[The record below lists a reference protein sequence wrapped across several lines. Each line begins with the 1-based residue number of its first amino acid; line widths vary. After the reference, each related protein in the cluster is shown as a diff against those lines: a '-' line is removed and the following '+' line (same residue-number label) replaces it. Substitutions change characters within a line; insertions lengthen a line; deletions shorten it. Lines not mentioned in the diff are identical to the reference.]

1 MYDGKQVVRVE
12 TKYKQKDLY
21 NIGNEMKI
29 RKGTGNYDKERLEF
43 NINYIDY
50 KDKNLY
56 QAVKQKLKNENIEYL
71 NKKNTNVLNGITFT
85 SGNEFFESL
94 GMEFKT
100 TDRIYQTGDKKGQYV
115 KVPTINSNEDIPTSV
130 KYYFDSCMDFLE
142 SYVGKNNIIL
152 AEVHFDEDTPHLQ
165 AYFIPV
171 VDEVKR
177 KKYDSNRVLLRD
189 DNNKIIY
196 ESVKGNF
203 LNNDQ
208 FWKNKGGKLSYSKMQ
223 DEFNTFIKNKGFNL
237 DRGKVGNNKE
247 HKPKLEYQ
255 VEETK
260 AELNSLIKQKD
271 NLTKDINSKKNTIIE
286 INKNDEEDL
295 LTPKKVLNHYS
306 SKDIDKIITHSKE
319 IKTINTIQKDE
330 LAEKDNIIE
339 YLTVENNSFKN
350 NNELVI
356 RNKKIKELSSTIK
369 EQKEKINNLN
379 SIVNILES
387 NIKDLKITVNKLKDT
402 IFNIGKAICKV
413 LKIKKKDGIDNYNDL
428 ADAINYDYYKQV
440 TKKKDNDMER

>member
-21 NIGNEMKI
+21 NIGAEMKI
-29 RKGTGNYDKERLEF
+29 RKGTGNYDKDRLDF
-43 NINYIDY
+43 NISYINYNN
-50 KDKNLY
+50 KNLY
-56 QAVKQKLKNENIEYL
+56 QAVKQKLRNENIEYL

-100 TDRIYQTGDKKGQYV
+100 TDRVYQTGDKKGQYV
-115 KVPTINSNEDIPTSV
+115 KVPIIEKQEDIPTSV
-130 KYYFDSCMDFLE
+130 KYYFDSCMEFLE
-142 SYVGKNNIIL
+142 GYVGKNNIIL

-196 ESVKGNF
+196 ESIKGNF

-208 FWKNKGGKLSYSKMQ
+208 FWKNKGGKLSYAKMQ
-223 DEFNTFIKNKGFNL
+223 DDFNKFITEKGFNL
-237 DRGKVGNNKE
+237 DRGKVGSNKE
-247 HKPKLEYQ
+247 HKTKLEYQ

-260 AELNSLIKQKD
+260 AELD
-271 NLTKDINSKKNTIIE
+271 NLFKEKERLIKDINNKKNTISE
-286 INKNDEEDL
+286 INNNEEEL

-306 SKDIDKIITHSKE
+306 SKDVDKIITYTKE
-319 IKTINTIQKDE
+319 IKIFNTIQKDE
-330 LAEKDNIIE
+330 LTEKDNVIE
-339 YLTVENNSFKN
+339 KLTLENNSFKN
-350 NNELVI
+350 NKELVI
-356 RNKKIKELSSTIK
+356 RNEKIKKLSSTIK

-379 SIVNILES
+379 GLINILES
-387 NIKDLKITVNKLKDT
+387 NIKDLKRTISKLKYV
-402 IFNIGKAICKV
+402 IFNIGKALCKA
-413 LKIKKKDGIDNYNDL
+413 LRIDKKNEIEDYNDL
-428 ADAINYDYYKQV
+428 ANSINYDYYKP
-440 TKKKDNDMER
+440 KSNNKDNDMER

>member
-21 NIGNEMKI
+21 NIGAEMKI
-29 RKGTGNYDKERLEF
+29 RKGTGNYDKDRLDF
-43 NINYIDY
+43 NISYINYDN
-50 KDKNLY
+50 KNLY

-100 TDRIYQTGDKKGQYV
+100 TDRVYQTGDKKGQYV
-115 KVPTINSNEDIPTSV
+115 KVPIIEKEDDIPTSV
-130 KYYFDSCMDFLE
+130 KYYFDSCIEFLE

-196 ESVKGNF
+196 ESIKGNF

-208 FWKNKGGKLSYSKMQ
+208 FWKNKGGKLSYAKMQ
-223 DEFNTFIKNKGFNL
+223 DDFNKFI
-237 DRGKVGNNKE
+237 
-247 HKPKLEYQ
+247 
-255 VEETK
+255 T
-260 AELNSLIKQKD
+260 
-271 NLTKDINSKKNTIIE
+271 
-286 INKNDEEDL
+286 
-295 LTPKKVLNHYS
+295 
-306 SKDIDKIITHSKE
+306 
-319 IKTINTIQKDE
+319 
-330 LAEKDNIIE
+330 EKDNIIE
-339 YLTVENNSFKN
+339 KLTLENNN
-350 NNELVI
+350 
-356 RNKKIKELSSTIK
+356 
-369 EQKEKINNLN
+369 
-379 SIVNILES
+379 
-387 NIKDLKITVNKLKDT
+387 LKDNSELT
-402 IFNIGKAICKV
+402 IR
-413 LKIKKKDGIDNYNDL
+413 KKK
-428 ADAINYDYYKQV
+428 
-440 TKKKDNDMER
+440 